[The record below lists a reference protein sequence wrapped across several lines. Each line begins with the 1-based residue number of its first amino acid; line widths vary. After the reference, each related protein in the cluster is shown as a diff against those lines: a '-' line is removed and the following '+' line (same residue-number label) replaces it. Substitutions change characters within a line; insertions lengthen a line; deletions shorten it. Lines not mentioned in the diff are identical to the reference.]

1 MQKSKALYS
10 LNIDTLLHQT
20 VARIGITCKKIP
32 LKKLIKF
39 GMPLK

>member
-1 MQKSKALYS
+1 MEKSKGLGS

-20 VARIGITCKKIP
+20 VARIGTTCKNIL
-32 LKKLIKF
+32 LKKLIEF

>member
-1 MQKSKALYS
+1 MQESKALYG

-20 VARIGITCKKIP
+20 VARISITCKKIP
-32 LKKLIKF
+32 LKKLIEF